1 MQQIPDEQIEKFL
14 QGQCD
19 PAEAAAV
26 AEYLQQHPEHPLL
39 REAWAQT
46 DGETALAG
54 NASARMRAYVHTHTR
69 PRKAFMYYVSRAAI
83 AASLAIVV
91 ALGYNRFTQP
101 ATPVAQQAIKPAVKP
116 APAIQWAGLI
126 NRKGTPQQY
135 TLPDSSVAILYPG
148 SYIRY
153 PLHMGRSTP
162 GSNTR
167 DVYLEGK
174 GQFKVARNAGLPF
187 TAYAKGI
194 GVTALGTTFT
204 LTTQQSST
212 TVRVQL
218 LEGRVVVR
226 SSQRNARLQAIYLH
240 PGQECVVDD
249 QLSNVQ
255 VTRSAGSSTI
265 EVPKAPSTGNEG
277 MALQPLSFSG
287 ERLDQVFDR
296 IGRRFGVKIEYAQA
310 GADQL
315 AFTGTFLPTDDLETI
330 INVICNIDDLTYQWQ
345 DNRIIIKKSN

>member
-26 AEYLQQHPEHPLL
+26 AEFLQQHPEHPLL
-39 REAWAQT
+39 RLEWAQT
-46 DGETALAG
+46 DGEMALPG
-54 NASARMRAYVHTHTR
+54 DASVRMHAFVHTHTR
-69 PRKAFMYYVSRAAI
+69 PRKAVMYYVSRAAI
-83 AASLAIVV
+83 AAAVAAVV
-91 ALGYNRFTQP
+91 ALGYNAFTQR
-101 ATPVAQQAIKPAVKP
+101 TIPVVQQEAKPAVQQEP
-116 APAIQWAGLI
+116 SIQWAGLI
-126 NRKGTPQQY
+126 NRKTTPQQY

-174 GQFKVARNAGLPF
+174 GQFKVARNASLPF

-204 LTTQQSST
+204 ITTQQSNAS
-212 TVRVQL
+212 VRVQL
-218 LEGRVVVR
+218 LEGKVVVR
-226 SSQRNARLQAIYLH
+226 SSQHNARLQAIYLH
-240 PGQECVVDD
+240 PGQECTVDD

-255 VTRSAGSSTI
+255 VIR
-265 EVPKAPSTGNEG
+265 STGNNNIEVAKARSSGNEG
-277 MALQPLSFSG
+277 AALQPLSFSG
-287 ERLDQVFDR
+287 ERLDKVFDR
-296 IGRRFGVKIEYAQA
+296 IGKRFNVKIEYAQA
-310 GADQL
+310 GLDQL

-345 DNRIIIKKSN
+345 DNKIIIKKSN